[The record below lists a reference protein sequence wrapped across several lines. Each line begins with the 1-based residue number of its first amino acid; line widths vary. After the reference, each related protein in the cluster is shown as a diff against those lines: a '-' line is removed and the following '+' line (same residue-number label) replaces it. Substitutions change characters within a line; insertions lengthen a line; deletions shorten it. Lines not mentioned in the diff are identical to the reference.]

1 MSRGV
6 GSNPQAYSHVRLLK
20 SPPPPPTRPTPAPQT
35 MEKKDE
41 KLVAAYKEAGFTS
54 ATPIVSAW
62 PTARVLCALR
72 PAAPRG
78 ASADLAG

>member
-1 MSRGV
+1 
-6 GSNPQAYSHVRLLK
+6 
-20 SPPPPPTRPTPAPQT
+20 